1 MSFTDN
7 LQPETAPVQLRSVA
21 RYTDLLDTK
30 FTIPGTGVR
39 FGADFLLG
47 LVPGVGDAVGFGFS
61 GLLVMSMVRHG
72 ASGAVILKM
81 LWNVFLDSTIGAVP
95 ILGDLFDLGYKS
107 NLRNYRLLEQH
118 YAEGRHSGSGKGI
131 IVGVVLA
138 LLAIFFLMLW
148 IVFEVISWGWEALT
162 GLF

>member
-7 LQPETAPVQLRSVA
+7 LRPETAPAQLRTVA

-30 FTIPGTGVR
+30 FTIPGTKVR

-47 LVPGVGDAVGFGFS
+47 LIPGVGDAVGFGFS
-61 GLLVMSMVRHG
+61 GLLVMSMARHG
-72 ASGAVILKM
+72 ASGAVVLKM
-81 LWNVFLDSTIGAVP
+81 LWNVFLDSTVGAIP
-95 ILGDLFDLGYKS
+95 ILGDLFDLGYKA
-107 NLRNYRLLEQH
+107 NLRNYRLLEEH

-131 IVGVVLA
+131 ILGVLVA
-138 LLAIFFLMLW
+138 LLLMFFLMLW
-148 IVFEVISWGWEALT
+148 VVYKIISWGWEGLT